1 MSAARRKKHRLWL
14 WLLLLLA
21 LPALSLFMWFWASA
35 DRTDGKSKPASPA
48 VGRVEQQDRVLATGV
63 VRPQVGAE
71 VNVGTRISGR
81 VESVR
86 AAIGD
91 RVKKGDILAK
101 LERDELEAAVKMAE
115 AASSAAWTRLALL
128 QKGSRPEEIKAAQ
141 ASVDGALAVS
151 KDAEREL
158 ERRKRLYA
166 EDLISREQLDH
177 AQRDFDVAQSK
188 LRASEEAA
196 ALKRKLYRP
205 EEIALARYAA
215 LEAGAALE
223 TARIRLDYAIIRSP
237 IDGVVASVSMQNGE
251 SVSVGLQAPT
261 LVTIIDLD
269 RLQVEAYVD
278 EVDIGRVKLGGP
290 ASFTVDTYPDSVFKG
305 TVHAIYPKAILED
318 NVVNYLTIISF
329 SAPAETLRPGMTAN
343 VSIETDPTRR
353 NGSKS
358 EAVAGQDTH

>member
-1 MSAARRKKHRLWL
+1 MSAARRKKNRLWI
-14 WLLLLLA
+14 WLLLFLG
-21 LPALSLFMWFWASA
+21 LPVLSLSMWFWASA
-35 DRTDGKSKPASPA
+35 DGTDKSGKQATPPA
-48 VGRVEQQDRVLATGV
+48 GTGETETRVLATGV

-86 AAIGD
+86 ATIGD
-91 RVKKGDILAK
+91 HVKKGDILAK

-115 AASSAAWTRLALL
+115 AVASAAWTRLALL
-128 QKGSRPEEIKAAQ
+128 QKGARPEEIESAQ
-141 ASVDGALAVS
+141 ASVDGAQAVL

-158 ERRKRLYA
+158 KRRKRLYA
-166 EDLISREQLDH
+166 ENLISKEQLDH
-177 AQRDFDVAQSK
+177 AHRDFDVAESK
-188 LRASEEAA
+188 LKAA
-196 ALKRKLYRP
+196 KEGSALKKKLYRP
-205 EEIALARYAA
+205 EEIAIARYNAV
-215 LEAGAALE
+215 EAGSSLE
-223 TARIRLDYAIIRSP
+223 MARIRLDYAVIRAP
-237 IDGVVASVSMQNGE
+237 INGVVASVSMQNGE

-278 EVDIGRVKLGGP
+278 EVDIGKVKVGAP

-305 TVHAIYPKAILED
+305 TVQAIYPKALLQD

-343 VSIETDPTRR
+343 VSIETDPREK
-353 NGSKS
+353 NGSNS
-358 EAVAGQDTH
+358 EDIAASSSK